1 MIRFASL
8 AASLLAPAIA
18 MALAPSAAVAQDA
31 IAKFYTGKS
40 IDMIIGAAPGGGFDI
55 YARTIARHM
64 PNHIPGKPSMIPK
77 NMPGAGTNKAT
88 GFVYGVAPKDG
99 TVIGAV
105 FPGAIMD
112 PLLGDKS
119 QVQHDS
125 TKLIYL
131 GSANNEVAITVI
143 RADAPAKTFQD
154 LFTKGMLAAASQSG
168 GSSRDFPAA
177 LNNVLGTKIR
187 LVSGYPGTKEM
198 TLAIERSEVEGTGGY
213 LWSSLQ
219 TQNPD
224 WLPAAGKMRILVQ
237 EAIKGNAELTKM
249 GVPVAIDF
257 AKTDEDKQVL
267 ELIYGQLV
275 FGRPYI
281 LPPGTPEDRVT
292 ALRRAFDATFKDE
305 AFLADAKKAR
315 LTIDPVSGEEVQ
327 ALVAKIYAAPE
338 RIVERAKEAMVYKK

>member
-1 MIRFASL
+1 MTRFKLFDAT
-8 AASLLAPAIA
+8 
-18 MALAPSAAVAQDA
+18 AAVALLLPLALTGAAQAQDA
-31 IAKFYTGKS
+31 LAKFYTGKS

-55 YARTIARHM
+55 YARTIAKHM
-64 PNHIPGKPSMIPK
+64 PAHIPGKPNFIPK

-88 GFVYGVAPKDG
+88 AFIYAVAPKDG
-99 TVIGAV
+99 TVIGAI

-119 QVQHDS
+119 QVKHDS

-143 RADAPAKTFQD
+143 RADAPAKTFDD
-154 LFTKGMLAAASQSG
+154 LFTKGMLGAASQAG

-177 LNNVLGTKIR
+177 LNNVLGTKIK

-213 LWSSLQ
+213 LWSSLK

-224 WLPAAGKMRILVQ
+224 WLPDAGKMRILVQ
-237 EAIKGNAELTKM
+237 EAVKGNAELTKM
-249 GVPVAIDF
+249 GVPVAMDF
-257 AKTDEDKQVL
+257 AKSAEDKQVL

-281 LPPGTPEDRVT
+281 LPPGTPDDRVN
-292 ALRRAFDATFKDE
+292 ALRRAFDATMTDKD
-305 AFLADAKKAR
+305 FLADAQKAR
-315 LTIDPVSGEEVQ
+315 LTVDPVSGEAVQ
-327 ALVAKIYAAPE
+327 ALVAKIYAAPDK
-338 RIVERAKEAMVYKK
+338 IVQRAKEAMVYKK

>member
-1 MIRFASL
+1 MICTSRIAVSL
-8 AASLLAPAIA
+8 AAIA
-18 MALAPSAAVAQDA
+18 GLLAPSAVSAQDA
-31 IAKFYTGKS
+31 VAKFYDGKS
-40 IDMIIGAAPGGGFDI
+40 MDMIIGAAPGGGFDI

-64 PNHIPGKPSMIPK
+64 VNHIPGKPTMIPK

-88 GFVYGVAPKDG
+88 GFIYTVAPKDG

-112 PLLGDKS
+112 PLVGDKS
-119 QVQHDS
+119 QVQHES

-143 RADAPAKTFQD
+143 RVDAPAQTFQD
-154 LFTKGMLAAASQSG
+154 LFTKGMISAASASG

-177 LNNVLGTKIR
+177 LNNVLGAKIQ
-187 LVSGYPGTKEM
+187 LVSGYPGTKDM
-198 TLAIERSEVEGTGGY
+198 TLAIERNEVQGTGGY
-213 LWSSLQ
+213 LWSSLK

-237 EAIKGNAELTKM
+237 EAIKGNAELSKM
-249 GVPVAIDF
+249 GVPVAMDF

-281 LPPGTPEDRVT
+281 LPPGTPEERVT
-292 ALRRAFDATFKDE
+292 ALRRAFDATFKDK
-305 AFLADAKKAR
+305 AFLADAEKAR
-315 LTIDPVSGEEVQ
+315 LTIDPVTGEEVQ
-327 ALVAKIYAAPE
+327 ALVAKLFASPE
-338 RIVERAKEAMVYKK
+338 RIVERAKDAMVYKK

>member
-1 MIRFASL
+1 MSRYALLASWL
-8 AASLLAPAIA
+8 AAAATILALHSGPA
-18 MALAPSAAVAQDA
+18 SAQDA
-31 IAKFYTGKS
+31 LAKFYAGKS
-40 IDMIIGAAPGGGFDI
+40 IDMTIGSAPGGGFDI
-55 YARTIARHM
+55 YARAISRHM
-64 PNHIPGKPSMIPK
+64 DRYIPGKPTIIAK
-77 NMPGAGTNKAT
+77 NLAGAGSNKAA

-105 FPGAIMD
+105 FPGAIME
-112 PLLGDKS
+112 PLLGDKT

-143 RADAPAKTFQD
+143 RVDAPAQTFQD
-154 LFTKGMLAAASQSG
+154 LFTKGMISAASASG
-168 GSSRDFPAA
+168 GSSRDLPSA
-177 LNNVLGTKIR
+177 LNNVLGTKIS
-187 LVSGYPGTKEM
+187 LVSGYPGTAEM
-198 TLAIERSEVEGTGGY
+198 TLAIERNEVQGTGGY

-219 TQNPD
+219 TQNPT
-224 WLPAAGKMRILVQ
+224 WLPSAGKMRILVQ

-257 AKTDEDKQVL
+257 AKSDEDKQVL
-267 ELIYGQLV
+267 ELIYSQLI

-281 LPPGTPEDRVT
+281 LPPGVPADRV
-292 ALRRAFDATFKDE
+292 AMLRKAFADVLKDKE
-305 AFLADAKKAR
+305 FLADAEKLR

-327 ALVAKIYAAPE
+327 ALVAKVFAAPE

>member
-1 MIRFASL
+1 
-8 AASLLAPAIA
+8 
-18 MALAPSAAVAQDA
+18 
-31 IAKFYTGKS
+31 
-40 IDMIIGAAPGGGFDI
+40 
-55 YARTIARHM
+55 
-64 PNHIPGKPSMIPK
+64 
-77 NMPGAGTNKAT
+77 MPGAGTNKAA
-88 GFVYGVAPKDG
+88 GFIYAVAPKDG

-112 PLLGDKS
+112 PLVGDKS

-143 RADAPAKTFQD
+143 RVDAPAQTFQD
-154 LFTKGMLAAASQSG
+154 LFTKGMIGAASASG

-177 LNNVLGTKIR
+177 LNNVLGAKIT

-198 TLAIERSEVEGTGGY
+198 TLAIERNEVQGTGGY
-213 LWSSLQ
+213 LWSSLK

-224 WLPAAGKMRILVQ
+224 WLPEAAKMRILVQ
-237 EAIKGNAELTKM
+237 EAVKGNAELTKM
-249 GVPVAIDF
+249 GVPVAMDF
-257 AKTDEDKQVL
+257 AKNDEDKQVL

-292 ALRRAFDATFKDE
+292 MLRRAFDATLKDKE
-305 AFLADAKKAR
+305 FLADAEKAR
-315 LTIDPVSGEEVQ
+315 LTIDPVTGEEVQ
-327 ALVAKIYAAPE
+327 ALVARIYSAPE

>member
-1 MIRFASL
+1 MTRFKL
-8 AASLLAPAIA
+8 FAAT
-18 MALAPSAAVAQDA
+18 AAVALLLPAAAQAQDA
-31 IAKFYTGKS
+31 LAKFYTGKS
-40 IDMIIGAAPGGGFDI
+40 LDMIIGAAPGGGFDI
-55 YARTIARHM
+55 YARTIAKHM
-64 PNHIPGKPSMIPK
+64 PTHLPGKPNFIPK

-88 GFVYGVAPKDG
+88 AFIYAVAPKDG
-99 TVIGAV
+99 TVIGAI

-143 RADAPAKTFQD
+143 RSDAPAKTFDD
-154 LFTKGMLAAASQSG
+154 LFTKGMLGAASQSG
-168 GSSRDFPAA
+168 GSSRDFPSA
-177 LNNVLGTKIR
+177 LNNVLGTKIK

-213 LWSSLQ
+213 LWSSLK

-224 WLPAAGKMRILVQ
+224 WLPEAGKMRILVQ
-237 EAIKGNAELTKM
+237 EAVKGNAELTKM
-249 GVPVAIDF
+249 GVPVALDF
-257 AKTDEDKQVL
+257 AKSEEDKQVL

-281 LPPGTPEDRVT
+281 LPPGTPDDRVS
-292 ALRRAFDATFKDE
+292 ALRRAFDATMTDKD
-305 AFLADAKKAR
+305 FLADAQKAR
-315 LTIDPVSGEEVQ
+315 LTVDPVSGEEVQ
-327 ALVAKIYAAPE
+327 ALVAKIYAAPDK
-338 RIVERAKEAMVYKK
+338 IVERAKEAMVYKK

>member
-1 MIRFASL
+1 MTRFTSL
-8 AASLLAPAIA
+8 ALTLAVPAVA
-18 MALAPSAAVAQDA
+18 MALTSAAMAQDA
-31 IAKFYTGKS
+31 LEKFYAGKS
-40 IDMIIGAAPGGGFDI
+40 MDLVIGSSPGGGFDI
-55 YARTIARHM
+55 YARTIARHIDRY
-64 PNHIPGKPSMIPK
+64 IPGKPNLIPK
-77 NMPGAGTNKAT
+77 NMPGAGSNKAA
-88 GFVYGVAPKDG
+88 GFIYSVAPKDG

-119 QVQHDS
+119 KVQHDS

-131 GSANNEVAITVI
+131 GSANNEVGITVI
-143 RADAPAKTFQD
+143 RVDAPAQTFQD
-154 LFTKGMLAAASQSG
+154 LFTKGMISAASASG

-177 LNNVLGTKIR
+177 LNNVLGTKIN
-187 LVSGYPGTKEM
+187 LVTGYPGTKDM
-198 TLAIERSEVEGTGGY
+198 TLAIERNEVQGTGGY
-213 LWSSLQ
+213 LWSSLK

-249 GVPVAIDF
+249 GVPLAMDF
-257 AKTDEDKQVL
+257 AKTDEDKQIL

-281 LPPGTPEDRVT
+281 LPPGTPDDRV
-292 ALRRAFDATFKDE
+292 AMLRKAFDATVKDKD
-305 AFLADAKKAR
+305 FLADAARAR

-327 ALVAKIYAAPE
+327 ALVAKIFAAPE
-338 RIVERAKEAMVYKK
+338 HIVERAKEAMVYKK

>member
-1 MIRFASL
+1 MNRSTAFAASL
-8 AASLLAPAIA
+8 AAAALAA
-18 MALAPSAAVAQDA
+18 ALAPHSASAQDA
-31 IAKFYTGKS
+31 IAKFYAGKS
-40 IDMIIGAAPGGGFDI
+40 MDMIIGAAPGGGFDI
-55 YARTIARHM
+55 YARTIVRHM
-64 PNHIPGKPSMIPK
+64 PNHIPGKPNMIPK

-88 GFVYGVAPKDG
+88 GFIYGVAPKDG

-119 QVQHDS
+119 QVQHES

-154 LFTKGMLAAASQSG
+154 LFTTGMISAASQSG

-177 LNNVLGTKIR
+177 LNNVLGTKIQ

-198 TLAIERSEVEGTGGY
+198 TLAIERLEVQGTGGY

-224 WLPAAGKMRILVQ
+224 WLPSAGKMRILVQ
-237 EAIKGNAELTKM
+237 EAIKGNAELNKM
-249 GVPVAIDF
+249 GVPLAMDF
-257 AKTDEDKQVL
+257 AKTEEDKQVL

-292 ALRRAFDATFKDE
+292 ALRRAFDATFKDKE
-305 AFLADAKKAR
+305 FLADAAKAR

-327 ALVAKIYAAPE
+327 ALVAKIYSAPE
-338 RIVERAKEAMVYKK
+338 RIVERAKEAMIYKK